1 MQESHL
7 VAQWPQPY
15 PIIIDGVPYFTN
27 GRAHGN
33 QENSGTFGGKLCLGR
48 YAQRLSI
55 VHCFLP

>member
-15 PIIIDGVPYFTN
+15 PIIVDEVPYFTN

-33 QENSGTFGGKLCLGR
+33 QENSSTFGGKLCLG
-48 YAQRLSI
+48 LL
-55 VHCFLP
+55 CPLPAPARP